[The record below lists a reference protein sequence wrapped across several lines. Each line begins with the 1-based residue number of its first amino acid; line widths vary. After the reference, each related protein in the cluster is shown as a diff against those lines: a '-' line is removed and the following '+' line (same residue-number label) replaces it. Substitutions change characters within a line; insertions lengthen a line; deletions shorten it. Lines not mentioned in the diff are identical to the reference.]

1 MTSRVWHIVSCR
13 YTNVTCLAYYSLLR
27 CHTLPVSQHEY
38 HVSHMSFPIDE
49 SGISIQVVVSMMS
62 RVVSRM
68 SRFCDVVSGLSWL
81 PCGFRS
87 SVLAYHSRHVCHA
100 SECSVRQLVTCRLR
114 HLRRRCLA
122 FHISLPVSA
131 SWMSRVRRVGSSR
144 RITDVLRLTSSSSLT
159 CQSRFS
165 VQLRHTSDMSFLRL
179 SPVWRSS
186 RHQYIAC
193 IVLFPVT
200 TLRISYTW
208 NVASGRRVTDIACLT
223 CRLITVVASQILRVT
238 DVLSLTCR
246 FRSASMASQSK

>member
-1 MTSRVWHIVSCR
+1 
-13 YTNVTCLAYYSLLR
+13 
-27 CHTLPVSQHEY
+27 
-38 HVSHMSFPIDE
+38 MSFPIDE

-100 SECSVRQLVTCRLR
+100 SGCSVRQLVTCRLR

-165 VQLRHTSDMSFLRL
+165 VQLRHTSDMSFLPHRL
-179 SPVWRSS
+179 HVPPIYRVYRLVSGHNITDIIYLKCRFRSS
-186 RHQYIAC
+186 CHGY
-193 IVLFPVT
+193 
-200 TLRISYTW
+200 S
-208 NVASGRRVTDIACLT
+208 CLT